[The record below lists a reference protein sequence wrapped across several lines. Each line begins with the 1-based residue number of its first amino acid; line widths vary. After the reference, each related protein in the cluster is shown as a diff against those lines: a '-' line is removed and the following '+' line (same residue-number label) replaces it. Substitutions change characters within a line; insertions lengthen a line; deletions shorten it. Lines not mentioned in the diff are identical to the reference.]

1 MTTYSPDGRLFQ
13 VEYAFK
19 AIESAGT
26 ALGVRC
32 KDGVI
37 LGVEKLII
45 SKMLVEGSGRRVVA
59 ISEHMGAATAGLQP
73 DARQLVLRARDEA
86 KGYKQSYGEA
96 APPRL
101 VAERMGG
108 FMHLYTMYWSSRPFG
123 ASIILAGYDSETKA
137 HELYLTE
144 PTGAVFV
151 SVFVFGEIERQA

>member
-32 KDGVI
+32 KDGVL
-37 LGVEKLII
+37 LGVEKLIL
-45 SKMLVEGSGRRVVA
+45 SKMLVPGSGKRVAAVA
-59 ISEHMGAATAGLQP
+59 DHIGAATAGLQP
-73 DARQLVLRARDEA
+73 DARQLVVRARDEA
-86 KGYKQSYGEA
+86 REYKQSYGEA
-96 APPRL
+96 APPRI

-123 ASIILAGYDSETKA
+123 ASIILAGYDSETKS
-137 HELYLTE
+137 HELYLAE
-144 PTGAVFV
+144 PTGTVV
-151 SVFVFGEIERQA
+151 VRV